1 MAQTV
6 IRSALITGASAGI
19 GAEFARQ
26 LAAQG
31 VNLILVARRKE
42 KLEALASEFVKNYAI
57 AVDILPADLSKSE
70 EVALVE
76 SKISTTADLDLLVN
90 NAGYGGTSG
99 FSSGDVNPHLNML
112 QVHVVASVR
121 LSHKV
126 LPSMIAN
133 KRGWIINVASVA
145 AFWPYGSV
153 LYSAT
158 KAFLVTFS
166 QSLSFSLRGTG
177 VRVQALCP
185 GFTYSEFHDVIG
197 FNRKLVPKFLWMPAK
212 SVVSASLK
220 ALSHEP
226 VVVIPGLHYR
236 LIVALARFPLISSIV
251 RVIANTRMYRRR
263 INYDQHS

>member
-1 MAQTV
+1 MVRTV

-26 LAAQG
+26 LAVQG
-31 VNLILVARRKE
+31 ANLILVARRKE
-42 KLEALASEFVKNYAI
+42 KLEALAAELGKEYAVT
-57 AVDILPADLSKSE
+57 VDVLPADLSKPE

-76 SKISTTADLDLLVN
+76 SKITEAADLDLLVN
-90 NAGYGGTSG
+90 NAGFGGTSR
-99 FSSGDVNPHLNML
+99 FSSEDLSPHLDML
-112 QVHVVASVR
+112 RVHIVASVR
-121 LSHKV
+121 LSHKI

-166 QSLSFSLRGTG
+166 QSVSFSLGGTG
-177 VRVQALCP
+177 VHVQALCP

-197 FNRKLVPKFLWMPAK
+197 FNRNLVPKFLWMPAK
-212 SVVSASLK
+212 SVVSTSLK
-220 ALSHEP
+220 SLSHGS
-226 VVVIPGLHYR
+226 VVVVPGFHYR
-236 LIVALARFPLISSIV
+236 LIVALARFPLIASIV
-251 RVIANTRMYRRR
+251 RVIADTRMYRRR